1 MTRLAPL
8 PTHALVGEYQG
19 LAGLRGHGFAVTFT
33 MAAPLA
39 KDDPTEIFCARSEP
53 GR

>member
-8 PTHALVGEYQG
+8 PTHAFAGEYHG
-19 LAGLRGHGFAVTFT
+19 IAGLRGYGFAVTFT
-33 MAAPLA
+33 MAAPPA
-39 KDDPTEIFCARSEP
+39 KENPTEIFCARIEP